1 MDENNVPCFPK
12 SNNYPSGRGN
22 PSSSIYSR
30 GSHGMVSHQGISPNV
45 MSPSSHSQFNVGHGG
60 NSRVMSSLESF
71 DPHAEPE
78 FLTDG
83 KRLEVVLGDTV
94 VLPCKL
100 KNLGKIKLYQLHNIL
115 NSLERYVIIR
125 LLMIYNHRNLYKIF
139 PCISFNFQSK
149 FI

>member
-1 MDENNVPCFPK
+1 MDKIKYQDYAMDKNNIPCLSK
-12 SNNYPSGRGN
+12 SNNYPSSRGN
-22 PSSSIYSR
+22 PSSPIFSR
-30 GSHGMVSHQGISPNV
+30 GSHGLISHQGIPPNA

-60 NSRVMSSLESF
+60 NSRLMSSLESF

-100 KNLGKIKLYQLHNIL
+100 KNLGK
-115 NSLERYVIIR
+115 
-125 LLMIYNHRNLYKIF
+125 F
-139 PCISFNFQSK
+139 
-149 FI
+149 